1 MKKIL
6 TTIIL
11 IAIVQLTASSQSLT
25 GQAFLQQTVMGTQKG
40 FGLRIQNQK
49 GWGLGLIHQ
58 STLKSSKES
67 LGERYPFYGI
77 EAVVPLTKCGNM
89 RFFFTPKT
97 GIVNEQFFILIPEV
111 ETEIKI
117 TDTFSAGITAGIRA
131 RQSATGIKL
140 LIHL

>member
-11 IAIVQLTASSQSLT
+11 ITAMQMTANAQTLT
-25 GQAFLQQTVMGTQKG
+25 GQAFLQQTVMGAQQG
-40 FGLRIQNQK
+40 FGLRIQSQK
-49 GWGLGLIHQ
+49 GWGLGLMHQ
-58 STLKSSKES
+58 ANLKSTQES
-67 LGERYPFYGI
+67 LGEKYPFYGM
-77 EAVVPLTKCGNM
+77 EAIVPLTKCGNM
-89 RFFFTPKT
+89 RFFFTPKA
-97 GIVNEQFFILIPEV
+97 GFVNEQFFIIMPEV

-117 TDTFSAGITAGIRA
+117 TDMFSAAITAGIRA